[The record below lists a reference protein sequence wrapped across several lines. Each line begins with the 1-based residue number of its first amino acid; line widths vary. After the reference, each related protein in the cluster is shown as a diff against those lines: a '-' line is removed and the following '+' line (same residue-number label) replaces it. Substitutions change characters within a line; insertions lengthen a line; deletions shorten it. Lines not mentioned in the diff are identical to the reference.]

1 MEEINKIINFTE
13 RKIKS
18 TFDGLDEA
26 KHLEDMKY
34 LTGEDLDEAI
44 RISIEE
50 GNINLHSLAQ
60 CIMNHA
66 AALDELEHRFS
77 TLCLYVILKL
87 KEQDLI
93 KDNAVKGN

>member
-1 MEEINKIINFTE
+1 
-13 RKIKS
+13 
-18 TFDGLDEA
+18 
-26 KHLEDMKY
+26 
-34 LTGEDLDEAI
+34 
-44 RISIEE
+44 
-50 GNINLHSLAQ
+50 
-60 CIMNHA
+60 MNHA